1 MHSWPI
7 ETIRAN
13 HSIGRPIIANGQDFS
28 GLLSLRLVWEN
39 SVSVISCWL
48 IKAIRTNPVKI

>member
-39 SVSVISCWL
+39 SVSGYQLLAYQSHS
-48 IKAIRTNPVKI
+48 KKPG